1 MNVEEVLK
9 ERNMRGALRGPA
21 EETKEPMRFCK
32 GKLDDG
38 RPCRIIVIDEA
49 DYCRRHQ
56 VEIDAL
62 VSGAPLPVKRVERP
76 QKEAEVAKYR
86 CAKTNCTRAVKNK
99 DDMCWQHKGLED
111 QVAAGTVEDAAG
123 KSASLNENAENHSE
137 GSLEM
142 VGSDHVAVDG
152 NITVADEA
160 PPELS
165 MSSIEW
171 SALEEGEVSL
181 VSFSQAKGS
190 TGISAL
196 LRTIPAEPEPVG
208 MFVPFQMAELAL
220 LVESEVTPEIIREF
234 VILGLEGKLARLPD
248 AAL

>member
-1 MNVEEVLK
+1 
-9 ERNMRGALRGPA
+9 MRGALRGPA

-111 QVAAGTVEDAAG
+111 QVAAHLGRWDRRRCRRQICFTER
-123 KSASLNENAENHSE
+123 EC
-137 GSLEM
+137 
-142 VGSDHVAVDG
+142 
-152 NITVADEA
+152 
-160 PPELS
+160 
-165 MSSIEW
+165 
-171 SALEEGEVSL
+171 
-181 VSFSQAKGS
+181 
-190 TGISAL
+190 
-196 LRTIPAEPEPVG
+196 REP
-208 MFVPFQMAELAL
+208 F
-220 LVESEVTPEIIREF
+220 R
-234 VILGLEGKLARLPD
+234 GLPRNGRQ
-248 AAL
+248 